1 MFRRFRIAIL
11 LYVLILVGGGAWL
24 TRTDSTDWQ
33 EPLWVLVYPI
43 NADHSKASDSYI
55 RILEPDRF
63 TAIERFFSQQGRAYG
78 LELEQPVTIR
88 VATPLFTLPP
98 SPPLARD
105 TLSVMWWSLKLRYWV
120 WNVERQQSEPHA
132 DIKVFVLYHDPK
144 LVSSLPHS
152 LGLQKGLIGVV
163 YAFAAS
169 HMSESNNVV
178 IAHEIM
184 HTVGASDKYDS
195 KSGLPIYP
203 DGYAEST
210 LKPRY
215 PQSKAEIMGG
225 RIPVS
230 RKEASIPWSLE
241 QVTVGPQ
248 TAIEIGWLST
258 Q

>member
-11 LYVLILVGGGAWL
+11 LYILILVGGGAWL
-24 TRTDSTDWQ
+24 TSRDTTDWQ

-55 RILEPDRF
+55 RRLEPDRF
-63 TAIERFFSQQGRAYG
+63 IAIERFFSGQARAYD
-78 LELEQPVTIR
+78 LELELPVTIR
-88 VATPLFTLPP
+88 LATPLSVSPP
-98 SPPLARD
+98 SPPRGGD

-120 WNVERQQSEPHA
+120 WNVERQQSEPQA

-163 YAFAAS
+163 HAFSSA
-169 HMSESNNVV
+169 HMSQSNNV
-178 IAHEIM
+178 IITHEIM
-184 HTVGASDKYDS
+184 HTVGASDKYDP

-203 DGYAEST
+203 AGYAEPK

-225 RIPVS
+225 RIPLS
-230 RKEASIPWSLE
+230 QKDAQIPRSLK
-241 QVTVGPQ
+241 QVLVGQQ
-248 TAIEIGWLST
+248 TAIEIGWISD

>member
-1 MFRRFRIAIL
+1 MFRRFRIAML
-11 LYVLILVGGGAWL
+11 LYILILVGGGAWL
-24 TRTDSTDWQ
+24 TSRDSTDWE

-78 LELEQPVTIR
+78 LDLEQPVTIR

-98 SPPLARD
+98 SPPRARN

-120 WNVERQQSEPHA
+120 WKVEKQQSEPHA
-132 DIKVFVLYHDPK
+132 DIKVFALYHDPK
-144 LVSSLPHS
+144 LVNSLPHS
-152 LGLQKGLIGVV
+152 LGLQKGLISVV
-163 YAFAAS
+163 YAFAAP

-203 DGYAEST
+203 DGYAEPN

-215 PQSKAEIMGG
+215 PQLKAEIMGG
-225 RIPVS
+225 RIPLGE
-230 RKEASIPWSLE
+230 KDAQIPRSLK
-241 QVTVGPQ
+241 QVVVGQQ
-248 TAIEIGWLST
+248 TAIELDWLT
-258 Q
+258 Y

>member
-11 LYVLILVGGGAWL
+11 LYILILVGGGAWL
-24 TRTDSTDWQ
+24 TSRDSTDWE

-55 RILEPDRF
+55 RNLEPDHF
-63 TAIERFFSQQGRAYG
+63 AAIEGFFSQQGRAYG
-78 LELEQPVTIR
+78 LKLEQPVTIR
-88 VATPLFTLPP
+88 VATPLFTFPP
-98 SPPLARD
+98 SPPRARN

-120 WNVERQQSEPHA
+120 WKVEKQQSEPHA
-132 DIKVFVLYHDPK
+132 DIKVFALYHDPK
-144 LVSSLPHS
+144 LVNSLPHS

-163 YAFAAS
+163 HAFAAP

-195 KSGLPIYP
+195 KSGQPIYP
-203 DGYAEST
+203 DGYAQPN

-215 PQSKAEIMGG
+215 PQLKAEITGG
-225 RIPVS
+225 RIPLGE
-230 RKEASIPWSLE
+230 KDAQIPRSLK
-241 QVTVGPQ
+241 QVVVGQQ
-248 TAIEIGWLST
+248 TAIELDWLT
-258 Q
+258 Y

>member
-11 LYVLILVGGGAWL
+11 LYILILVGGGAWL
-24 TRTDSTDWQ
+24 TSRDSTDWQ
-33 EPLWVLVYPI
+33 EPLWILVYPI

-55 RILEPDRF
+55 RALEPDSF
-63 TAIERFFSQQGRAYG
+63 TAIERFFSQQGRAYD
-78 LELEQPVTIR
+78 LELAQPVTIR
-88 VATPLFTLPP
+88 LATPLSVLPP
-98 SPPLARD
+98 SPPPGGD

-120 WNVERQQSEPHA
+120 WQIERQQSEPQA

-163 YAFAAS
+163 HAFSSA
-169 HMSESNNVV
+169 HMSQSNYVI

-184 HTVGASDKYDS
+184 HTVGASDKYDP

-203 DGYAEST
+203 AGYAEPK

-225 RIPVS
+225 RIPLS
-230 RKEASIPWSLE
+230 QKDAQIPRSLK
-241 QVTVGPQ
+241 QVLVGQQ
-248 TAIEIGWLST
+248 TAIEIGWLT
-258 Q
+258 D

>member
-11 LYVLILVGGGAWL
+11 LYILILIGGGAWL
-24 TRTDSTDWQ
+24 TSRDSTDW
-33 EPLWVLVYPI
+33 EELLWVLVYPI
-43 NADHSKASDSYI
+43 NADHSKDSDSYI
-55 RILEPDRF
+55 RNLEPDHF
-63 TAIERFFSQQGRAYG
+63 TAIERFFNQQGRVYG
-78 LELEQPVTIR
+78 LELEQPVTIHL
-88 VATPLFTLPP
+88 AAPLSVLPP
-98 SPPLARD
+98 SPPPEGD

-120 WNVERQQSEPHA
+120 WNVERQQSEPQA

-163 YAFAAS
+163 HAFSSDRMAQ
-169 HMSESNNVV
+169 SNYVI

-184 HTVGASDKYDS
+184 HTVGASDKYDP

-203 DGYAEST
+203 AGYAEPK

-225 RIPVS
+225 RIS
-230 RKEASIPWSLE
+230 LSQKDAQIPRSLK
-241 QVTVGPQ
+241 QVLVGQQ
-248 TAIEIGWLST
+248 TAIEIGWLT
-258 Q
+258 D

>member
-11 LYVLILVGGGAWL
+11 LYILILVGGGAWL
-24 TRTDSTDWQ
+24 TSRDSTDWQ
-33 EPLWVLVYPI
+33 EPLWILVYPI

-55 RILEPDRF
+55 RVLEPDSF
-63 TAIERFFSQQGRAYG
+63 TAIERFFSGQARAYD
-78 LELEQPVTIR
+78 LKLAQPVTIR
-88 VATPLFTLPP
+88 LATRLSVLPP
-98 SPPLARD
+98 SPPPAAD

-120 WNVERQQSEPHA
+120 WKIERQQSEPHA

-163 YAFAAS
+163 HAFSSA

-184 HTVGASDKYDS
+184 HTVGASDKYDP
-195 KSGLPIYP
+195 KSGQPIYP
-203 DGYAEST
+203 DGYAEPK

-225 RIPVS
+225 RVPVS
-230 RKEASIPWSLE
+230 NKDASIPRSLK
-241 QVTVGPQ
+241 QVSIGAR
-248 TAIEIGWLST
+248 TAIEIGWLSD